1 MKTVTAVANVDC
13 LSFESDMHSKRPRS
27 VWKSKSSWAR
37 RPSSIAE
44 SKIVT
49 LAHVLTAF
57 TSRTAMLNT
66 VVPESTNWP
75 AAKEPEVISD
85 NKHKIQYMIT

>member
-1 MKTVTAVANVDC
+1 MGTATVFYC
-13 LSFESDMHSKRPRS
+13 REQ
-27 VWKSKSSWAR
+27 
-37 RPSSIAE
+37 
-44 SKIVT
+44 IVT

-57 TSRTAMLNT
+57 TAMLNT